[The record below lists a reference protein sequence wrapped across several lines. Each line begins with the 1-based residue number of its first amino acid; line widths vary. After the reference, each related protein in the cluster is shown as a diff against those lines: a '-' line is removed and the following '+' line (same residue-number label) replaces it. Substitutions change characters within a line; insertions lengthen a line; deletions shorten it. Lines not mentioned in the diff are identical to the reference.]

1 MNITATADKTSNDK
15 VKITVTVSATDV
27 DAAIDGA
34 YKDIAKKYAFQGFRR
49 GRAPRPVI
57 NGIVGK
63 QAVFAQATED
73 LIQNVQPQ
81 MLDELDIVAI
91 SKPDYGEDPKL
102 VEEHKDFTVEALVSV
117 PPVCELDTYDAPSI
131 TMPPEHATDAE
142 IDRQIDQLLS
152 YNTTYEED
160 KDAKQATESS
170 VVVLD
175 VKNIEGLPEFE
186 GSARQFVLDSPYIPQ
201 EFAQGVTGMKLDESK
216 EISWVRKED
225 KKETPVKVNVTLK
238 TLKRAVKPELT
249 DEFAKK
255 SMGFDTVE
263 KLRDAIKEEIENDKK
278 TSLPSLKEDRVVEA
292 MGEHLKLDEV
302 PEDYQKQVFSELA
315 NEFLSQLQ
323 RQGATL
329 DMYLASRGIKSDDFL
344 ADLHVQAQE
353 RARQSLAL
361 NAIAN
366 KLNLEATEADVEE
379 EFKSVGKDYK
389 KQMAQFKKNG
399 QMPAIRESIRRSK
412 AVKWLVE
419 NASVEVVDEVAQTNK
434 DAEKKAKAPK
444 KTSKK
449 SADKASSKG
458 AEKKT
463 AKTEK

>member
-1 MNITATADKTSNDK
+1 MK
-15 VKITVTVSATDV
+15 
-27 DAAIDGA
+27 
-34 YKDIAKKYAFQGFRR
+34 AKKFLGF
-49 GRAPRPVI
+49 
-57 NGIVGK
+57 
-63 QAVFAQATED
+63 
-73 LIQNVQPQ
+73 
-81 MLDELDIVAI
+81 
-91 SKPDYGEDPKL
+91 
-102 VEEHKDFTVEALVSV
+102 
-117 PPVCELDTYDAPSI
+117 
-131 TMPPEHATDAE
+131 
-142 IDRQIDQLLS
+142 
-152 YNTTYEED
+152 
-160 KDAKQATESS
+160 
-170 VVVLD
+170 
-175 VKNIEGLPEFE
+175 VK
-186 GSARQFVLDSPYIPQ
+186 R
-201 EFAQGVTGMKLDESK
+201 T
-216 EISWVRKED
+216 

-419 NASVEVVDEVAQTNK
+419 NASVEVVDEVAQANK

-449 SADKASSKG
+449 SADKASSKA

>member
-263 KLRDAIKEEIENDKK
+263 KLRAAIKEEIENDKK
-278 TSLPSLKEDRVVEA
+278 TSLPSLKEDRVV
-292 MGEHLKLDEV
+292 
-302 PEDYQKQVFSELA
+302 DYPKQVFSELA

-419 NASVEVVDEVAQTNK
+419 NASVEVVDEVAQANK